1 MRLRKQKSQRI
12 DGQMRESPLLT
23 FFFKI
28 SSTRRITIGT
38 AGKSVFQSVNLPGL
52 KVACPK
58 RAKIDQIRNINR
70 RLYGGG
76 GGGGE
81 ERQVV
86 PQPYKRL

>member
-1 MRLRKQKSQRI
+1 M
-12 DGQMRESPLLT
+12 
-23 FFFKI
+23 
-28 SSTRRITIGT
+28 
-38 AGKSVFQSVNLPGL
+38 
-52 KVACPK
+52 ACPK